1 MTQSK
6 VAERM
11 NQDCM
16 SYTDEEILDIYEKI
30 KSLI

>member
-1 MTQSK
+1 
-6 VAERM
+6 M

-30 KSLI
+30 KSDLEEILSEHE